1 MPGTK
6 KNRHKRTPSNPRGA
20 GAPITVGGK
29 QVSIYLDQ
37 VSLETAA
44 RLGDGNASQ
53 GVREALRLAQT
64 QHP

>member
-1 MPGTK
+1 MPDAK
-6 KNRHKRTPSNPRGA
+6 KPRQKKTASNPRGA

-44 RLGDGNASQ
+44 RLGDGNVSQ